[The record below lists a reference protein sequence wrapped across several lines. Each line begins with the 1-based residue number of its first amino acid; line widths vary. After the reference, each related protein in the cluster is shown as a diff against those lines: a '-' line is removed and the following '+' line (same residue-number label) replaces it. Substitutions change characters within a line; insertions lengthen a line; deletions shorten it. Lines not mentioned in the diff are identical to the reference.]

1 MRSMLVLWTI
11 CVMLWPLSLRPG
23 PRTPVGPVSGWFA
36 PAAGSAG
43 CVVRDRS
50 SNATGGHGAEL
61 EPVESGDVRR
71 RAPVEATCSLRNQA
85 RTPASTAVPQRSRR
99 SGVPLSWQCPKSTTV
114 WPRVQIDDSLASS
127 AKPLLRELTRV
138 TEATTK
144 YTGESA
150 QRDSMCPRSAPPRTP
165 AACF

>member
-1 MRSMLVLWTI
+1 
-11 CVMLWPLSLRPG
+11 MLWPLSLRPG

-71 RAPVEATCSLRNQA
+71 RAPVEATCSQKPSADA
-85 RTPASTAVPQRSRR
+85 RIHGRAPAFATL
-99 SGVPLSWQCPKSTTV
+99 GSTTV
-114 WPRVQIDDSLASS
+114 LAVPEIDDSLASS